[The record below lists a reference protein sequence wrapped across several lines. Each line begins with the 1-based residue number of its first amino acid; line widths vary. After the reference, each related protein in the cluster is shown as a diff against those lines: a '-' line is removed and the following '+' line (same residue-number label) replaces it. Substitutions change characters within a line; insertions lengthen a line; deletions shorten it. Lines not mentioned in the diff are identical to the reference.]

1 MEEEK
6 LPQNEVK
13 TADND
18 QTDQTT
24 QEVKNVDIKKV
35 NKGNSD
41 LVLTKKQK
49 FLQFLKFLCFSISA
63 GVIQIGS
70 FELMY
75 DVIGWKAWWAT
86 YLISLVL
93 SIIWNFTF
101 NRKFTFKSA
110 SNVPVAMILVL
121 VYYCAFT
128 PLSVFGGRALEGI
141 GWNGTLV
148 TAIMMVINFVT
159 EFIWDKFVVFND
171 KLMNKILKKKNN

>member
-6 LPQNEVK
+6 LQQNERENS
-13 TADND
+13 TNN
-18 QTDQTT
+18 
-24 QEVKNVDIKKV
+24 ELKKKGK
-35 NKGNSD
+35 NKGNSE
-41 LVLTKKQK
+41 LVLTKKEK
-49 FLQFLKFLCFSISA
+49 FLQFFKFLCFSLSA

-93 SIIWNFTF
+93 SVVWNFTF

-110 SNVPVAMILVL
+110 SNIPFAMMLVL
-121 VYYCAFT
+121 LYYTAFT
-128 PLSVFGGRALEGI
+128 PISVFGGNALEGA

-148 TAIMMVINFVT
+148 TVMMMVFNFIT
-159 EFIWDKFVVFND
+159 EFLWDNFIVFND
-171 KLMNKILKKKNN
+171 KLMDKILKKK

>member
-6 LPQNEVK
+6 LPQ
-13 TADND
+13 
-18 QTDQTT
+18 
-24 QEVKNVDIKKV
+24 QEVPQETENVQEKKV
-35 NKGNSD
+35 NKGNVD
-41 LVLTKKQK
+41 MVLTKKQK
-49 FLQFLKFLCFSISA
+49 FLQFLKFSCFSLSA

-93 SIIWNFTF
+93 SVIWNFTF

-110 SNVPVAMILVL
+110 SNVPFAMMLVL
-121 VYYCAFT
+121 LYYCAFT
-128 PLSVFGGRALEGI
+128 PISVFGGNALEGI

-148 TAIMMVINFVT
+148 TAMMMVLNFIT
-159 EFIWDKFVVFND
+159 EFLWDKFVVFND